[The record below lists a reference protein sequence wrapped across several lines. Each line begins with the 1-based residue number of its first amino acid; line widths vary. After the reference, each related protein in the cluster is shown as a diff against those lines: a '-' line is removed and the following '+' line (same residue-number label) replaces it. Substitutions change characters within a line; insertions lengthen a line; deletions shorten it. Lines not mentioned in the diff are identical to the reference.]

1 MRKAKR
7 EKNSLRFFLFHAFFV
22 CFRIFMPLN
31 ASGTAAEVESRQ
43 LTHFIPQDFLETA
56 VRTENWTEIP
66 LKVQGGIRKG
76 DVVRIWAGGTIDRG
90 NGEQPG
96 QNVNGPDGFSSP
108 IPTRHVFALSAEP
121 ALAYALLF
129 KTESSGPT
137 KCLPPGKPL
146 EIRLAKDNEKLQI
159 GFNDEKGR
167 YQDNHLGK
175 GRRHELDPLWI
186 RIEVVRIIVD

>member
-1 MRKAKR
+1 MKR
-7 EKNSLRFFLFHAFFV
+7 IVLGFSWFPAFFV
-22 CFRIFMPLN
+22 CCIFIRLN
-31 ASGTAAEVESRQ
+31 ASVTAGEVESRQ

-66 LKVQGGIRKG
+66 LNVKGGVRMG

-96 QNVNGPDGFSSP
+96 KNVNGPDGFRFP
-108 IPTRHVFALSAEP
+108 MPPRPVFALSVEP
-121 ALAYALLF
+121 AHAYALLF

-146 EIRLAKDNEKLQI
+146 EIRLARDNEKLRI

-175 GRRHELDPLWI
+175 GLRHELDPLWI